1 MTLPLSV
8 ERGGGRGIDWRV
20 VGGDAAAGHRHAV
33 QSVTSDTTK
42 ATYTV
47 TRMPSSLGGR
57 GMLQGLLLPDGR
69 VYFVPLFGTAKI
81 YDPSS
86 NTVTIPAGTFGSTG
100 IQFAA
105 GVLLFDG
112 RVFLAPRSST
122 TAYLYDP
129 LSNAVT
135 AASGTYPGSETHA
148 GAVLMRDGRVFMAP
162 FAGAFARIYDP
173 SSDTMTVAA
182 SSFNFGANFS
192 FWGAVL
198 MFDGRVFICPLSS
211 TTARIYDPVTNT
223 VSTPGGTYPGSF
235 GTLGGMLLPDGRVYC
250 APYASTT
257 ARIYNPTTNTVS
269 TPGGTFPGQ
278 SRTGLPRLLPDG
290 RVLVGPQVE
299 ASVTTAFIHDV
310 NAGTVVAAPHC
321 GGPFTAQLAD
331 GSYLGHPIS
340 ATSVP
345 LKLTF
350 NRTLHTNTRLS
361 PHYNHI

>member
-33 QSVTSDTTK
+33 QSVTSRTPQ

-47 TRMPSSLGGR
+47 TSMPSSLAGQT
-57 GMLQGLLLPDGR
+57 MYQGVLLPDGR

-100 IQFAA
+100 VQFAA

-112 RVFLAPRSST
+112 RVFLAPRAST

-135 AASGTYPGSETHA
+135 AASGTYPGGDANA
-148 GAVLMRDGRVFMAP
+148 GAVVMRDGRVFMAP

-182 SSFNFGANFS
+182 SNFSFGANAS

-198 MFDGRVFICPLSS
+198 MLDGRVFICPLLS

-223 VSTPGGTYPGSF
+223 VSTPGGTYPGSL
-235 GTLGGMLLPDGRVYC
+235 LGGTLLPDGRVYC
-250 APYASTT
+250 VPFNSTT

-278 SRTGLPRLLPDG
+278 FRTGIPRRLPDG
-290 RVLVGPQVE
+290 RVLVSPHVE
-299 ASVTTAFIHDV
+299 ASVSTAFIHDV

-321 GGPFTAQLAD
+321 GGVFTPQLAD
-331 GSYLGHPIS
+331 GSYLGCPIS